1 MASRAKA
8 PRAPREH
15 VRAQSHAHVGAE
27 LRTRRVARREQA
39 AGPRRGPRCRVAG
52 GRRAGTPWPHHGRD
66 AGERARGGA
75 GVVAAAAPRPSH
87 AGDEAGT
94 PRRRATEAGPRG
106 HEATRRGWAAM
117 GDERGGGG
125 GGREGAAL
133 SRGGTPG
140 RGRTGRG
147 RGAEPGQDTE
157 ATGKPPWSGRAQ
169 AGEGRGK
176 AGKRGGGAYCV
187 ARDEGSVG
195 RAGGC
200 AGRVGIVRE
209 GERKR
214 FWGGERDD
222 RRGPR
227 GGRRRRFQPPCVPRT
242 GSGGEL
248 GHRGE
253 GQLTRLGR
261 APGWAARG
269 GGGKRKGFP
278 F

>member
-1 MASRAKA
+1 VGGPLG
-8 PRAPREH
+8 PRAAWRCAGSH
-15 VRAQSHAHVGAE
+15 GRRALG
-27 LRTRRVARREQA
+27 RGI
-39 AGPRRGPRCRVAG
+39 AGAG
-52 GRRAGTPWPHHGRD
+52 GRERRRVGAMAARARGRGRGLGRARRRGTAPRHRAAQGSSSGIGAGGNEPEWAGASAPGPVRPSHAMAGAGAARARHGRRGR
-66 AGERARGGA
+66 AAPTRRGRGAARARGG
-75 GVVAAAAPRPSH
+75 GGH
-87 AGDEAGT
+87 AGLE
-94 PRRRATEAGPRG
+94 
-106 HEATRRGWAAM
+106 
-117 GDERGGGG
+117 
-125 GGREGAAL
+125 
-133 SRGGTPG
+133 
-140 RGRTGRG
+140 
-147 RGAEPGQDTE
+147 
-157 ATGKPPWSGRAQ
+157 K
-169 AGEGRGK
+169 GRGK